1 MTCTSFYFFKEL
13 KKVYDRYHAQAT
25 GGGAYKFADD
35 FLEKLG
41 VCLGKLDE
49 MDSVVSGA
57 NFLLQVSVSPWL
69 LVISSYFTDKYPCMS
84 CITINLLFLLFSFTM
99 LDSQQITIYLFIY
112 CDEEHLFSI

>member
-1 MTCTSFYFFKEL
+1 MR
-13 KKVYDRYHAQAT
+13 KVYDRYYAQAT

-41 VCLGKLDE
+41 VCLDKLDE

-69 LVISSYFTDKYPCMS
+69 LVISPYFTDKYPCMS
-84 CITINLLFLLFSFTM
+84 CITINLLFLFTF
-99 LDSQQITIYLFIY
+99 LIHYVR
-112 CDEEHLFSI
+112 